1 MAFDFDKD
9 GWMDLAFTH
18 AGSPGLSLW
27 RNIEGKRLEAVPLT
41 KLNWTDGWG
50 LAAVD
55 YDNDGWIDLAAVGSA
70 GPNARITLLRNEGS
84 AGFREVT

>member
-1 MAFDFDKD
+1 
-9 GWMDLAFTH
+9 MDLAFTH

-27 RNIEGKRLEAVPLT
+27 RNIEGKRLESVPLP

-55 YDNDGWIDLAAVGSA
+55 YDNDGWVDLAAVGIGGLDGAVHPAAQRRERRIPGSLA
-70 GPNARITLLRNEGS
+70 GDRPC
-84 AGFREVT
+84 